1 MVKITS
7 IFVGILLFVGST
19 LSVRILKRDAEEKAV
34 AANLDENPGEP
45 AKYVSV
51 GGLSGLDADIVV
63 KNHPL
68 ADEPSNVIES
78 EHTNHGVWEELEHEQ
93 DRFSSGRTA
102 SSAACST
109 CGCGVRGD
117 TGPAGPPGPPGAPGP
132 SGIPGNHGNNGNN
145 GLPGQSGPPGFK
157 GDKGEIGVTGAEG
170 QPGPTGP
177 IGPPGYKGE
186 AGLIGPAGPRGPQG
200 PIGAPG
206 QPGANVP
213 VPGPKGQKGDAGRDG
228 VDSSVA
234 GPQGPQGDQ
243 GPRGTGGKLGPRGL
257 PGFKGEKGAIG
268 DPGPQGNEGPRGSPG
283 PTTVPGIQVG
293 VPFQQYKYVGD
304 RPQSDD
310 PSAGNPDKYEEFF
323 GNPEVELRGYSA
335 FSAARINSMG
345 PVDEDSKISF
355 QHVFANVGENFEA
368 DSGTFTCY
376 VPGAY
381 FFTFHTYRATNLEVP
396 AFIRLMLNGESQVA
410 VYESDDDDYR
420 DTASNSVVL
429 MLKEGDEVWLQLDI
443 NSYLSSS
450 VDKHTTFTGF
460 LLFPM

>member
-1 MVKITS
+1 MAKMVRISS
-7 IFVGILLFVGST
+7 ICVAILLLVGSVF
-19 LSVRILKRDAEEKAV
+19 SVRLVKREEHAV
-34 AANLDENPGEP
+34 AANQDENPGEP
-45 AKYVSV
+45 AKYVGDVES
-51 GGLSGLDADIVV
+51 SADALTL
-63 KNHPL
+63 KNYPQ
-68 ADEPSNVIES
+68 ADEPANNVIEP
-78 EHTNHGVWEELEHEQ
+78 EHANHGVWEELEHEQ
-93 DRFSSGRTA
+93 DRFSGR
-102 SSAACST
+102 CSP
-109 CGCGVRGD
+109 CGCGQRGD

-145 GLPGQSGPPGFK
+145 GLPGQSGPTGHK
-157 GDKGEIGVTGAEG
+157 GDKGEIGLTGAEG
-170 QPGPTGP
+170 QPGPMGP

-186 AGLIGPAGPRGPQG
+186 AGLIGPAGPRGPAG

-228 VDSSVA
+228 VDSSIA

-243 GPRGTGGKLGPRGL
+243 GPQGTTGKLGPRGL
-257 PGFKGEKGAIG
+257 PGFKGDKGAVG
-268 DPGPQGNEGPRGSPG
+268 DVGPQGDQGPRGMPG

-293 VPFQQYKYVGD
+293 VPLQYKYVGD
-304 RPQSDD
+304 QPQSDD
-310 PSAGNPDKYEEFF
+310 PSAGRPDKYEEFF

-335 FSAARINSMG
+335 FSAARIISMG
-345 PVDEDSKISF
+345 PVEEDSKISF